1 MNKQEKQRKQEIL
14 KKVEKFLDA
23 SYRQILI
30 RDDQV
35 YASGGI
41 IDLSEEQI
49 EEAAAVNFDK

>member
-1 MNKQEKQRKQEIL
+1 MNKQEKQRNQEIL

>member
-1 MNKQEKQRKQEIL
+1 MINKQEKKEIVQ
-14 KKVEKFLDA
+14 KVQKFLDA
-23 SYRQILI
+23 GYRQILI

-49 EEAAAVNFDK
+49 ENAAAVNFDK